1 VSKSKGLI
9 PTTPRFVELAQ
20 TASRARSYIDASR
33 SPATIRAYRSDW
45 AHFDSWCGEHNVVA
59 LPAEPAVVAMYLTDL
74 ADSGEFKAAT
84 LSRRL
89 VSIAQAHKAGGHK
102 SPTSD
107 ETVRLV
113 NAGIRRTIGTAQ
125 RAVRPTVT
133 EDIRAMV
140 ATCGEDPA
148 GVRDRALLLIGF
160 AAALRR
166 SELADLNVDDIEKT
180 RDGLVV
186 TLRRSKMDQEAAGR
200 RVGVPYGSR
209 TSTCPVRAYAAW
221 VEAAGLTEGA
231 VFRPVD
237 RHGNIGNARITDR
250 GVALVVKRRARDAG
264 MDPSEVSGHSLRAGL
279 ATAAAS
285 AGVQE
290 RVIAQ
295 TTGHKSM
302 MVLRKYIR
310 EGNLFNENAAAAVGL

>member
-1 VSKSKGLI
+1 MAIATVTKSKDLVPANSRI
-9 PTTPRFVELAQ
+9 AELAT
-20 TASRARSYIDASR
+20 TASRTRSYIDASR
-33 SPATIRAYRSDW
+33 SPATLRAYRSDW
-45 AHFDSWCGEHNVVA
+45 AHFQAWCDEHNLVA

-74 ADSGEFKAAT
+74 AGSGDFKAST

-89 VSIAQAHKAGGHK
+89 VSIAQAHKAAGHK

-140 ATCGEDPA
+140 ATCGDDPA
-148 GVRDRALLLIGF
+148 GIRDRALLLIGF

-166 SELADLNVDDIEKT
+166 SELAGLNVDDIEQT

-200 RVGVPYGSR
+200 RVGVPYGSKPA
-209 TSTCPVRAYAAW
+209 TCPVRAYAAW
-221 VEAAGLTEGA
+221 IEAAGLEEGP

-237 RHGNIGNARITDR
+237 RHGNIGE
-250 GVALVVKRRARDAG
+250 RRASPTG
-264 MDPSEVSGHSLRAGL
+264 
-279 ATAAAS
+279 AS
-285 AGVQE
+285 
-290 RVIAQ
+290 RW
-295 TTGHKSM
+295 
-302 MVLRKYIR
+302 L
-310 EGNLFNENAAAAVGL
+310 